1 MKQIL
6 ATIILLLFSV
16 TYAMAD
22 VVIRNVGEW
31 KCEKEYDDLYLYYR
45 GEDVKEIK
53 VPEVIQ
59 WSEKEAVKVTHL
71 GKNAFRNLSNL
82 QVVTIPDNLKRICN
96 GAFFNC
102 PNLAKMNL
110 NCKVEVSDKSFE
122 GTPDLSSTSRPL
134 YCQPILRYV
143 GEDGNVFDYP
153 YNSPINRAD
162 LPFVKVVS
170 LDPDMTVFRL
180 TISAYDCMDCEV
192 YCDGD
197 TLNEPAIQSIARRK
211 NGRQIY
217 IRVELKDRKGNSIYP
232 RFIPFTLN

>member
-6 ATIILLLFSV
+6 TTIFFLLLSV
-16 TYAMAD
+16 TYTMSN
-22 VVIRNVGEW
+22 VIIRNIGVW
-31 KCEKEYDDLYLYYR
+31 RCEKEYDKLYLYYK
-45 GEDVKEIK
+45 GPDVKVIQ
-53 VPEVIQ
+53 VPAVIQ
-59 WSEKEAVKVTHL
+59 WTENETIEVTHL
-71 GKNAFRNLSNL
+71 GKNAFKYLNNL
-82 QVVTIPDNLKRICN
+82 QEVTIPNNLKRICD

-110 NCKVEVSDKSFE
+110 NCKVEVSGKSFE

>member
-96 GAFFNC
+96 GAFLNC

-110 NCKVEVSDKSFE
+110 NCKVDVSSKSFE

-143 GEDGNVFDYP
+143 GENGNVFDYP

-180 TISAYDCMDCEV
+180 TITTYDCMDCEV

-232 RFIPFTLN
+232 RPIPFTLN